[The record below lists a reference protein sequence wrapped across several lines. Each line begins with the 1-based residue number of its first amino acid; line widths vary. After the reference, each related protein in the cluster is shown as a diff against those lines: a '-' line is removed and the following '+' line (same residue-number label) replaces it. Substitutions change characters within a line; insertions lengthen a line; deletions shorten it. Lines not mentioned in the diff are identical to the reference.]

1 MSCYVYWDKL
11 LKISKALEEF
21 NNYKIK
27 NLPLDRILP
36 LLEEIE
42 EIAHDKNLDFD
53 DVKHILDDEKM
64 GPALEVIRKF
74 YVNVAERLEIEKAQ
88 GILQSDNPWR
98 TLESFYFFD
107 RYQKLIQNEHG
118 LVNFTPGDKV
128 VFIGGGPLPLTSILQ
143 SKFYGVHGISIEI
156 VPEIAALSRRII
168 EKLGLNSQIDVV
180 VGDETQLSNL
190 NYDVVMI
197 AALAEPKKKVF
208 ENIRKQVDYSVP
220 IIYRTYTGMRAILYA
235 PVTEEVLKGFKK
247 VDIVLPTGKVN
258 NTSVLIKK
266 ESIDS

>member
-11 LKISKALEEF
+11 LKISKALGEF
-21 NNYKIK
+21 NDYNIK
-27 NLPLDRILP
+27 NLPLNKILP

-53 DVKHILDDEKM
+53 DAKHILDDEKM
-64 GPALEVIRKF
+64 GPAMEVIRKF

-88 GILQSDNPWR
+88 EILQSDNPWG

-107 RYQKLIQNEHG
+107 RYKKLIQNEYR
-118 LVNFTPGDKV
+118 LVNFIQGENV

-143 SKFYGVHGISIEI
+143 SRFYGVQGISIEI
-156 VPEIAALSRRII
+156 IPEIAALSKKII
-168 EKLGLNSQIDVV
+168 EKLGLSSQIDVV
-180 VGDETQLSNL
+180 VGDETQLSHL
-190 NYDVVMI
+190 NYNVVMV

-208 ENIRKQVDYSVP
+208 ENIKKQVDHSIP

-247 VDIVLPTGKVN
+247 EGMVLPTGKVN

-266 ESIDS
+266 KSIES